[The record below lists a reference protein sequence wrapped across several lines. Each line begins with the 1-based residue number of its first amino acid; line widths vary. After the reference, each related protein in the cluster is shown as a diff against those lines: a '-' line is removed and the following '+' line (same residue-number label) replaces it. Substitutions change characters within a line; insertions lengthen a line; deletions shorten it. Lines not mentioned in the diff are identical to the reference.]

1 MKRSS
6 NINLVYIEKI
16 DINEVELIVSLII
29 S

>member
-6 NINLVYIEKI
+6 NIDLVYIEKI